1 MAVSFEIAGDF
12 LFFGRAVPLGLR
24 PHDVNKSPGN
34 LILDGYVELSEQHGA
49 PEMQAAARV
58 ATTGS
63 ISAIDQPKFQSS
75 ATGAAQVGT
84 YGVLFLLEDG
94 WTLDIELPCLEWQAT
109 RNEIL
114 RLGDSLVIAG
124 FASLED
130 DSRAV
135 ISDLRISSLAGLRV
149 SRRAYQTTARQAPYN
164 PWLRP

>member
-1 MAVSFEIAGDF
+1 MAVSFEITGDF
-12 LFFGRAVPLGLR
+12 LFFGRAVPLELR
-24 PHDVNKSPGN
+24 PHDVDKSPGN

-49 PEMQAAARV
+49 PELQAAARV

-75 ATGAAQVGT
+75 ATAAARVGT

-94 WTLDIELPCLEWQAT
+94 WTLDIELPCLDWRAT

-114 RLGDSLVIAG
+114 SLGDSLVITG

-130 DSRAV
+130 DSRAD
-135 ISDLRISSLAGLRV
+135 ITELRISSLAGF
-149 SRRAYQTTARQAPYN
+149 RASGRANQATARQAPYN